1 MNHIHGTPRQSVT
14 LAALAATIALA
25 VPAVHGTATA
35 AVHGPQHHHAA
46 RGDNGRS
53 GGWLPRDGLGV

>member
-35 AVHGPQHHHAA
+35 AVHGPLHHHAA
-46 RGDNGRS
+46 GSDN
-53 GGWLPRDGLGV
+53 